1 VLWGVEQ
8 HFGLALGKLG
18 PAVLKPTSVIGFG
31 CFHASRAKRA
41 SGRGEIGPFLS
52 VGIND
57 DDVPGEYIDPGNR
70 LWRVVVGARIV
81 SAKRWGTLLVHHTT
95 AFHANAPRTVHLTT
109 CFGPLWECILARLE
123 VLGSATDDRDMSG
136 PLTGLTVIELAGIGP
151 GPFAGMLL
159 SDMGAT
165 VIRVERAQEVRGGDP
180 DAPPKDILRRGRHSI
195 GVDLKNPAGVE
206 VVLRLVEKADALF
219 EGFRPGVTERLGLGP
234 EVCLTRNPRL
244 AYGRMT
250 GWGQTGP
257 YALAAGHDIN
267 YIALAGALEP
277 IGRAGQGP
285 TPPLNLVG
293 DFGGGG
299 MFLAFGLVCA
309 MLEAKTSG
317 KGQVVDAAMVDG
329 AATLMSMFHSFAA
342 MGVHKPE
349 RGTNM
354 LDTGAPFYDVYE
366 CADGK
371 YVSIG
376 SIEPQFY
383 AELRKLADLSDPIW
397 DPQVDQENWPAKKVK
412 MGEVF
417 KTKTRD
423 EWCAIME
430 HTDVCF
436 APVLSLVEAPK
447 HPHNVARG
455 TFQALGGVVQPS
467 PAPRFSR
474 TVPEIAGPPSHAGAE
489 TNSLL
494 TTMGFSADE
503 IASLQEAGAIR

>member
-1 VLWGVEQ
+1 MGGPGVNNRLDLN
-8 HFGLALGKLG
+8 FWL
-18 PAVLKPTSVIGFG
+18 
-31 CFHASRAKRA
+31 
-41 SGRGEIGPFLS
+41 GRG
-52 VGIND
+52 
-57 DDVPGEYIDPGNR
+57 
-70 LWRVVVGARIV
+70 
-81 SAKRWGTLLVHHTT
+81 
-95 AFHANAPRTVHLTT
+95 
-109 CFGPLWECILARLE
+109 
-123 VLGSATDDRDMSG
+123 DDREMSG

-180 DAPPKDILRRGRHSI
+180 TNPPKDILRRGRHSI

-219 EGFRPGVTERLGLGP
+219 EGFRSGVTERLGLGP
-234 EVCLTRNPRL
+234 DICLARNPRL

-397 DPQVDQENWPAKKVK
+397 DAQVDQDNWPGKKVK
-412 MGEVF
+412 MAEVF
-417 KTKTRD
+417 KLKTRD
-423 EWCAIME
+423 AWCAIME

-436 APVLSLVEAPK
+436 APVLSLAEAPK

-455 TFQALGGVVQPS
+455 TFQELGGVVQPS

-474 TVPEIAGPPSHAGAE
+474 TVAEIAGPPSHPGAE
-489 TNSLL
+489 TSSTLGS
-494 TTMGFSADE
+494 MGFAADE
-503 IASLQEAGAIR
+503 IAALHESGAIR